1 MYAVK
6 TDKLTKFY
14 GKNRGIEQVCLN
26 VEEGD
31 FYGFIGPNGAGKSTT
46 IRLLIGLINPT
57 AGSAEV
63 LGKNIQKDRT
73 EILSRIGYLPS
84 EAMFYNGM
92 KVRELLAYSASLRGK
107 DCSKEAEQLC
117 ERLDLDP
124 TRKIGQLSLGNRK
137 KVGIA
142 CALQHDPELYILDEP
157 TSGLDP
163 LIQHEFFKLLG
174 ERNAK
179 GATIF
184 LSTHVLS
191 EVGHYCRNAGVIR
204 EGRLLVSGDVA
215 SLVHTGA
222 KQIVLRGTN
231 TIPDIPGIQNPKAEN
246 DSVSFMYSGD
256 QKQLISMLSQLDFR
270 DINIS
275 DPSIEDV
282 FIDFYTKEGE

>member
-63 LGKNIQKDRT
+63 LGKNIQKDMT

-92 KVRELLAYSASLRGK
+92 KVRELLAYSARLRGK

-124 TRKIGQLSLGNRK
+124 TTSL
-137 KVGIA
+137 
-142 CALQHDPELYILDEP
+142 HP
-157 TSGLDP
+157 
-163 LIQHEFFKLLG
+163 
-174 ERNAK
+174 
-179 GATIF
+179 
-184 LSTHVLS
+184 
-191 EVGHYCRNAGVIR
+191 
-204 EGRLLVSGDVA
+204 
-215 SLVHTGA
+215 
-222 KQIVLRGTN
+222 
-231 TIPDIPGIQNPKAEN
+231 
-246 DSVSFMYSGD
+246 
-256 QKQLISMLSQLDFR
+256 
-270 DINIS
+270 
-275 DPSIEDV
+275 
-282 FIDFYTKEGE
+282 